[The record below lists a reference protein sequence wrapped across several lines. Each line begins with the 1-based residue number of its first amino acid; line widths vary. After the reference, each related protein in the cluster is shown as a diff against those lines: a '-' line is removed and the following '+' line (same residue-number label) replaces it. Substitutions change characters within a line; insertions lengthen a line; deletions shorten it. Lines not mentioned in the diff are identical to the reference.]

1 MGTVA
6 ADRRL
11 AGVDLSGAERLGD
24 GPPMER
30 GEARM
35 SESKEGNGMSALE
48 RAVQLATKRHAG
60 QADKAGQPYLLHLL
74 RVMHHVEGDIAK
86 QAAVLHDVLEDTEAT
101 ADELLRAGIDPQ
113 AVSVVQRLTRGKGDS
128 YWEYV
133 VRIAEDPIARQIKMA
148 DLHDNYRLDRVILR
162 EGEKRETDLRRIER
176 YILSYQ
182 YLAGRITLS
191 DYRQRMALIT
201 NPHEGH

>member
-6 ADRRL
+6 PDWRL
-11 AGVDLSGAERLGD
+11 AGVDLFCFQQLGNV
-24 GPPMER
+24 PPMEK
-30 GEARM
+30 GEANM
-35 SESKEGNGMSALE
+35 SESKDEKGMSALE
-48 RAVQLATKRHAG
+48 RAVELATRRHAG

-74 RVMHHVEGDIAK
+74 RVMHQVEGDIAK
-86 QAAVLHDVLEDTEAT
+86 QAAVLHDVLEDTDAT

-148 DLHDNYRLDRVILR
+148 DLNDNYRLDRVILR
-162 EGEKRETDLRRIER
+162 EGADRATDLRRIER

-182 YLAGRITLS
+182 FLAGRITLS
-191 DYRQRMALIT
+191 DYRRRMAIIT
-201 NPHEGH
+201 NPQESH

>member
-1 MGTVA
+1 
-6 ADRRL
+6 
-11 AGVDLSGAERLGD
+11 
-24 GPPMER
+24 
-30 GEARM
+30 M